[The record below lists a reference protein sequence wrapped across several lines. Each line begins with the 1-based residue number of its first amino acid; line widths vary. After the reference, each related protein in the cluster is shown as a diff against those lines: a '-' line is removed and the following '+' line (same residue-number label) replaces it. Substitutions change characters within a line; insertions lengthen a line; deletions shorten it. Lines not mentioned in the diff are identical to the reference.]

1 MPGTGSAGRPTLVK
15 PPRLQSSTK
24 LPKGL
29 EDGGPPETNRKAPSR
44 IGSAVSV
51 ASTSR
56 MSEKDAAGL
65 ITDLTRLKAITHDI
79 RIPAKELPHRKAID
93 IGDTTDDGFEFTDS
107 VFQTEVPLPEEG
119 FDVVERWQQ
128 DTKVASDEES
138 NIDDDIED
146 VFGEDVISVSS
157 LGTNPDDDADKYD
170 TDLEEDL
177 TNLPD
182 TEKQDEDTTPKGR
195 YLRICEDMGIQPA
208 SYFIKHMS
216 ETELVMK
223 FHGLGPVGMKAMAES
238 LMINTILEKID
249 LEGNYILGEGTSHLT
264 RVLKENVYVTEL
276 VLTDNKM
283 GTEGAKAIC
292 ELLSENKTIIHLNLS
307 GNDIEDT
314 AAEYFYEMLTRNA
327 AIKTLL
333 LQHNSFEEKGAE
345 WFAMALNENVS
356 LESLDLSWCHFQTK
370 GCVMIVEALRENVG
384 LKYFDISMNG
394 FGLEGAKAME
404 ETLKENKYL
413 IKLNLSYC
421 RIPLEG
427 TPHLAAGLQT
437 NDTLEE
443 LNIGFNPLSAEGGYA
458 VLVGIERNAAKTLK
472 MIDFGN
478 LMIRKNFKD
487 LCDRLREDR
496 PIKIKFGGVL
506 SDQPRAKKKEDDPLT
521 KLLNDP
527 LNKLKRFVEE
537 AGYRMIDLLK
547 QFDTDN
553 SWSISLEELKEGVRK
568 TGIDL
573 SDPEI
578 NELMKRLD
586 KDGNGEIDFSE
597 LIEGDNEN
605 RLARREVKKYVEEMQ
620 QKEEQKEKLASG
632 ADPKSYMQLL
642 EDTSA

>member
-1 MPGTGSAGRPTLVK
+1 M
-15 PPRLQSSTK
+15 
-24 LPKGL
+24 
-29 EDGGPPETNRKAPSR
+29 
-44 IGSAVSV
+44 

-65 ITDLTRLKAITHDI
+65 ITDLTRLKEITHDV
-79 RIPAKELPHRKAID
+79 RIPKQELPHRRAID
-93 IGDTTDDGFEFTDS
+93 IDQEEEFMLDGQF
-107 VFQTEVPLPEEG
+107 PLPEDEE
-119 FDVVERWQQ
+119 FDIIQRWQES
-128 DTKVASDEES
+128 DEREDDEES
-138 NIDDDIED
+138 DVDDDIEE

-157 LGTNPDDDADKYD
+157 LGSNPDDDAAKYD
-170 TDLEEDL
+170 TDLEEDVE
-177 TNLPD
+177 NLMASPD
-182 TEKQDEDTTPKGR
+182 KTGEDTTPKGR
-195 YLRICEDMGIQPA
+195 YLKICEDMGIQPA
-208 SYFIKHMS
+208 TYFIKHMS
-216 ETELVMK
+216 DTELVMK
-223 FHGLGPVGMKAMAES
+223 FHGLGPEGMKAMAES

-283 GTEGAKAIC
+283 GTEGAQAVC

-394 FGLEGAKAME
+394 FGIEGAKAME

-413 IKLNLSYC
+413 LRLNLGYC
-421 RIPLEG
+421 RIPVEG
-427 TPHLAAGLQT
+427 TPHIAAGLQI
-437 NDTLEE
+437 NDTLED
-443 LNIGFNPLSAEGGYA
+443 LNIGFNPLSAEGGYTI
-458 VLVGIERNAAKTLK
+458 LVGIERNTTKTLK
-472 MIDFGN
+472 QVNFGN
-478 LMIRKNFKD
+478 LMVRKNFEELLVKLSD
-487 LCDRLREDR
+487 DRD
-496 PIKIKFGGVL
+496 IKIQFGGVL
-506 SDQPRAKKKEDDPLT
+506 SDQPRVKRKDDDPMT
-521 KLLNDP
+521 KLMNDP
-527 LNKLKRFVEE
+527 LNKLKRFVEA
-537 AGYRMIDLLK
+537 AGYRMIDLLQ

-553 SWSISLEELKEGVRK
+553 SWSISLQELQEGVKK
-568 TGIDL
+568 TGIDMT
-573 SDPEI
+573 DPEI
-578 NELMKRLD
+578 AELMKRLD

-605 RLARREVKKYVEEMQ
+605 RKTRREVKKLMEEKQ
-620 QKEEQKEKLASG
+620 QMEVQNEKLLTG
-632 ADPKSYMQLL
+632 ADPKSYMQIL
-642 EDTSA
+642 EGNG

>member
-15 PPRLQSSTK
+15 PPRLPSSTK
-24 LPKGL
+24 LSKGL
-29 EDGGPPETNRKAPSR
+29 EDGGQTETIRKAGSR

-65 ITDLTRLKAITHDI
+65 ITDLTRLKAITKDV
-79 RIPAKELPHRKAID
+79 RIPTRELAHRKAID
-93 IGDTTDDGFEFTDS
+93 IDPDDDLEFTDGI
-107 VFQTEVPLPEEG
+107 FQTEIPLPDADGE
-119 FDVVERWQQ
+119 FDIVQRWQE
-128 DTKVASDEES
+128 TEASDEES

-157 LGTNPDDDADKYD
+157 LGSNPDDDAEKYD

-177 TNLPD
+177 TKMPG
-182 TEKQDEDTTPKGR
+182 TEKEKEEDTTPKGR
-195 YLRICEDMGIQPA
+195 YLQICEDMGIQPA
-208 SYFIKHMS
+208 TYFIKHMS

-223 FHGLGPVGMKAMAES
+223 FHGLGPIGMKAMAES

-427 TPHLAAGLQT
+427 TPHIAAGLQT

-458 VLVGIERNAAKTLK
+458 VLVGVERNTTKTLK
-472 MIDFGN
+472 MLDFGN
-478 LMIRKNFKD
+478 LMIRKNFKEV
-487 LCDRLREDR
+487 CDRLREER

-506 SDQPRAKKKEDDPLT
+506 SDQPRAKRKEDDPVA
-521 KLLNDP
+521 KLHNDP

-537 AGYRMIDLLK
+537 AGYRMIDLLQ

-553 SWSISLEELKEGVRK
+553 SWSISLEELQEGVRK

-605 RLARREVKKYVEEMQ
+605 RQARRDVKKYVEEMQ
-620 QKEEQKEKLASG
+620 QKEEQKEKMVSG

-642 EDTSA
+642 EDTNG